1 MDKNVGSVNLDE
13 LKAARE
19 ALNRDMGIEND
30 PNMYN
35 DYDPEKHKAERE
47 QERLARA
54 QALEEMTGGVSSDE
68 NNVSSEIQPEPSV
81 YEAVETEDSSSSEEI
96 LNDSIQDSQINVEP
110 VRELEEKSEQ
120 TSSLLTAF
128 DVDDNEIDEIIET
141 SNEPEVIEIH
151 EVESSSDDNQSESD
165 AEKASFD
172 NDYARSPEM
181 EANEKEDEMPNFD
194 VYDNFADFEVN
205 SESASSSV
213 VESEIKSEPVLENA
227 ASVEI
232 EKTEESLNEE
242 DDDDGEE
249 ESLDDFLKEL
259 DSILQKEED
268 DDEIVSDDENVSLD
282 VELESINSDEP
293 TETEIIEEPKVE
305 EVVEEPEP
313 VKTLKV
319 EDVIKTRAVE
329 NIDVPI
335 FDDDDP
341 FSRLERFEV
350 ADSQSKI
357 EKEEKNIEGE
367 ILDNFKALSEINQ
380 ELENKTTETESSLED
395 EEIEEI
401 ADEPEEET
409 EEIEVGGY
417 APIENFNFVDIMSSE
432 EFKKT
437 DKMSYVLG
445 KDSEGEVVYGNLRD
459 TCGTAVFTRD
469 EDVVYDGFSSILL
482 SLLLKNTPDEIQF
495 VVCDAMFDSEFDVFN
510 NSSYMYFNRVAKN
523 NREIV
528 DSLLELSK
536 ELEKR
541 YNNLVYAGVKS
552 ISAYNFQAEERGA
565 QKMPYVVLFLNNYA
579 KMTQF
584 LDADRINTCLH
595 NILKFGRI
603 VGVYAMVA
611 STSEIERNDINY
623 NLPTRICYKTED
635 EHDSISALGR
645 EGAEGL
651 KDERDFLYS
660 TVYDEELRHLKVPS
674 LTRKEIELIIENL
687 EK

>member
-19 ALNRDMGIEND
+19 ALNRDLGIEND

-47 QERLARA
+47 QEKLARA
-54 QALEEMTGGVSSDE
+54 QALDEMTGGVSADE
-68 NNVSSEIQPEPSV
+68 NNDSSEIHTEP
-81 YEAVETEDSSSSEEI
+81 APVEESSDDEEI
-96 LNDSIQDSQINVEP
+96 LEVGNQDIGLAQDTFASSNVE
-110 VRELEEKSEQ
+110 EISSEPE
-120 TSSLLTAF
+120 TLS
-128 DVDDNEIDEIIET
+128 DDEIISRDDEVISDSGISEPAATVEETAVEEISET
-141 SNEPEVIEIH
+141 SAQMP
-151 EVESSSDDNQSESD
+151 SSESISL
-165 AEKASFD
+165 E
-172 NDYARSPEM
+172 NDYARSPEV
-181 EANEKEDEMPNFD
+181 EAKTQEDDGLPNFD

-205 SESASSSV
+205 SEDSVSQAASSTQ
-213 VESEIKSEPVLENA
+213 ES
-227 ASVEI
+227 ASVEP
-232 EKTEESLNEE
+232 EEIAQPSEPIAEQSENDEE
-242 DDDDGEE
+242 DDESE
-249 ESLDDFLKEL
+249 ESLDDFLSEL
-259 DSILQKEED
+259 DTILQKEED
-268 DDEIVSDDENVSLD
+268 DDEIMGSDENVSLD
-282 VELESINSDEP
+282 VELESIGSDEP
-293 TETEIIEEPKVE
+293 ADTEKVE
-305 EVVEEPEP
+305 EVVAEPEP

-319 EDVIKTRAVE
+319 EDIIKTHAVE
-329 NIDVPI
+329 SVDAPI

-350 ADSQSKI
+350 ADSQNKP
-357 EKEEKNIEGE
+357 EQDNNTVEGE

-380 ELENKTTETESSLED
+380 ELENKVAESVSETEES
-395 EEIEEI
+395 EEI
-401 ADEPEEET
+401 AEET
-409 EEIEVGGY
+409 EEQSEETAEPEVGGY
-417 APIENFNFVDIMSSE
+417 AQIENFNFVDVMSSE

-445 KDSEGEVVYGNLRD
+445 KDSDGEVVFGNLRD

-469 EDVVYDGFSSILL
+469 EDVIYDGFSSILL

-528 DSLLELSK
+528 DSLIELSK

-552 ISAYNFQAEERGA
+552 ISAYNLQAEERGA
-565 QKMPYVVLFLNNYA
+565 QKMPYIVLFLNNYA

-603 VGVYAMVA
+603 VGVYVMLA
-611 STSEIERNDINY
+611 STSEIERSDINY
-623 NLPTRICYKTED
+623 NLPTRICYKTDD
-635 EHDSISALGR
+635 EHDSIAALGR
-645 EGAEGL
+645 EGAENL

-660 TVYDEELRHLKVPS
+660 TVYDEELRHLKVPN

>member
-19 ALNRDMGIEND
+19 ALNRDLGIEND

-47 QERLARA
+47 QEKLARA
-54 QALEEMTGGVSSDE
+54 QALDEMTGGVSADE
-68 NNVSSEIQPEPSV
+68 NNDSSEIHTEP
-81 YEAVETEDSSSSEEI
+81 APVEESSDDEEI
-96 LNDSIQDSQINVEP
+96 LEAGTQDIGLTQDTFASSNAEEISSEP
-110 VRELEEKSEQ
+110 ETLS
-120 TSSLLTAF
+120 
-128 DVDDNEIDEIIET
+128 DDKIISRDDEVISET
-141 SNEPEVIEIH
+141 SAQMPSR
-151 EVESSSDDNQSESD
+151 ESISLE
-165 AEKASFD
+165 
-172 NDYARSPEM
+172 NDYARSPEV
-181 EANEKEDEMPNFD
+181 EAKTQEDDGLPNFD

-205 SESASSSV
+205 SEDSVSQVASSTQESASA
-213 VESEIKSEPVLENA
+213 ESEEIAQPSEPVAEQ
-227 ASVEI
+227 S
-232 EKTEESLNEE
+232 EKDEE
-242 DDDDGEE
+242 DDESE
-249 ESLDDFLKEL
+249 ESLDDFLSEL
-259 DSILQKEED
+259 DTILQKEED
-268 DDEIVSDDENVSLD
+268 DDEIMGSDENVSLD
-282 VELESINSDEP
+282 VELESIGSDEP
-293 TETEIIEEPKVE
+293 ADTEKVE

-380 ELENKTTETESSLED
+380 ELENETTETESSLED

-536 ELEKR
+536 ELENR
-541 YNNLVYAGVKS
+541 YKNLVYAGVKS

-660 TVYDEELRHLKVPS
+660 TVYDEELKHLKVPS